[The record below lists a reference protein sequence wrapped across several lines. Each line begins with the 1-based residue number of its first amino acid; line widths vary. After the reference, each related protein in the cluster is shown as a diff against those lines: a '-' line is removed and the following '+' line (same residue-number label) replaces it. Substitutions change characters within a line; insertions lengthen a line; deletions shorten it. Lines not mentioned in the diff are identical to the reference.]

1 MAKRSR
7 KRKLT
12 GAEKAAKRLRRRQY
26 QTVFINGK
34 KKHVRRP
41 PMIDGLTVDEFIRQ
55 NADPIFLHREE
66 LWEYLEAEIHQS
78 SQTRRPS
85 PVPPNARELVSFIST
100 ETGEDLIVA
109 YAIATAEP
117 DEVVSLILQ
126 RTPRFEMLLP
136 PEERGV
142 SVSHEAQPEIERELA
157 TRITVKGPNVDIE
170 TTGRVYQLD
179 LTNVEDDEVADA
191 RKVLRRMHQRG
202 GFRLELQ

>member
-1 MAKRSR
+1 
-7 KRKLT
+7 
-12 GAEKAAKRLRRRQY
+12 
-26 QTVFINGK
+26 
-34 KKHVRRP
+34 
-41 PMIDGLTVDEFIRQ
+41 
-55 NADPIFLHREE
+55 
-66 LWEYLEAEIHQS
+66 
-78 SQTRRPS
+78 
-85 PVPPNARELVSFIST
+85 VPPNARELVSFIST